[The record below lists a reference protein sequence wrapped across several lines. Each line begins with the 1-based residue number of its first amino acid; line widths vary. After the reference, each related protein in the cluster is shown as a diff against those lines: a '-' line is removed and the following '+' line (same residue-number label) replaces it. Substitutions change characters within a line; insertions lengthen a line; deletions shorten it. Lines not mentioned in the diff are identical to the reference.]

1 MVAQA
6 QMEQAHL
13 DNMEQLRETI
23 NRQHQQDIEATKK
36 HMENE
41 MKEVWIHFLSL
52 LRMLFYIFLIFGW
65 AKILN
70 VLFRQLKFCHQSFKF
85 K

>member
-41 MKEVWIHFLSL
+41 MKEVWIYFISIKDVFLSIPNFWL
-52 LRMLFYIFLIFGW
+52 
-65 AKILN
+65 
-70 VLFRQLKFCHQSFKF
+70 S
-85 K
+85 

>member
-52 LRMLFYIFLIFGW
+52 LRMIFYQFLIFG
-65 AKILN
+65 
-70 VLFRQLKFCHQSFKF
+70 
-85 K
+85 

>member
-52 LRMLFYIFLIFGW
+52 LRTIFFIY
-65 AKILN
+65 
-70 VLFRQLKFCHQSFKF
+70 S
-85 K
+85 

>member
-41 MKEVWIHFLSL
+41 MKEVWIHSLSL
-52 LRMLFYIFLIFGW
+52 LRMIFYLFLIFG
-65 AKILN
+65 
-70 VLFRQLKFCHQSFKF
+70 
-85 K
+85 

>member
-41 MKEVWIHFLSL
+41 MKEVWINFLSL
-52 LRMLFYIFLIFGW
+52 LRMIFYQFLIFG
-65 AKILN
+65 
-70 VLFRQLKFCHQSFKF
+70 
-85 K
+85 